1 VCDRRGKTKSLVC
14 REVVEDDLLKR
25 DRKRRF
31 VVEVQVSRV
40 VRINDSVAVEI
51 DGKALDITV
60 MV

>member
-1 VCDRRGKTKSLVC
+1 VCGCRGKTKSLVC